1 MTLRHHR
8 LALQHHDAIT
18 GTGCDNQEGCA
29 GTDQV
34 VGPHNVI
41 GDYHT
46 MLADSLA
53 GTAQVAATILGALAT
68 TATTATSANAR
79 DLLANAR
86 PDAARSA
93 ATGTTKKNGTVGGG
107 GGGADADA
115 PPLPFSL
122 DAGDMGKILM
132 GYGDGGDDAM
142 LVVYNPMATVRT
154 EIVSIA
160 VPVCAVDVT
169 DADSGAPVVSQVTA
183 NFKIGDG
190 QSLRPTSAWC
200 GGGSTQPLSPLY
212 SVIFQFLEKR
222 SIVLMICS
230 LALDDV
236 TNTCTRART
245 STVLRL

>member
-1 MTLRHHR
+1 MHPDIPTPRHRR
-8 LALQHHDAIT
+8 LTLQHHDAIT

-68 TATTATSANAR
+68 TATTATAANAR
-79 DLLANAR
+79 DPLANAR

-93 ATGTTKKNGTVGGG
+93 AAAPSVAATGTTKKNGTVGG

-154 EIVSIA
+154 EMVSIA

-200 GGGSTQPLSPLY
+200 GGGSTPPLSPLP
-212 SVIFQFLEKR
+212 SVLLLLLEK
-222 SIVLMICS
+222 
-230 LALDDV
+230 
-236 TNTCTRART
+236 
-245 STVLRL
+245 

>member
-1 MTLRHHR
+1 M
-8 LALQHHDAIT
+8 
-18 GTGCDNQEGCA
+18 
-29 GTDQV
+29 
-34 VGPHNVI
+34 GPHNVI

-68 TATTATSANAR
+68 SAASASTR
-79 DLLANAR
+79 GSLANTR
-86 PDAARSA
+86 PDAAPSA
-93 ATGTTKKNGTVGGG
+93 AAAPSVTATGTTKKNGTASA
-107 GGGADADA
+107 GAGADA

-200 GGGSTQPLSPLY
+200 GGGSTPPLSPLP
-212 SVIFQFLEKR
+212 SVLLLLLEKR
-222 SIVLMICS
+222 SVVLMICS
-230 LALDDV
+230 LALDDA
-236 TNTCTRART
+236 TNT
-245 STVLRL
+245 